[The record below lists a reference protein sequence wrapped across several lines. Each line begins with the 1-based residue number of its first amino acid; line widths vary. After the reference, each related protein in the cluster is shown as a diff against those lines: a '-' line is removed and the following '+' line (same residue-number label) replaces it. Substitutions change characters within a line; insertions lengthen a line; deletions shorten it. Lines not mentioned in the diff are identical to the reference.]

1 MAARARGATRQASGG
16 ASVRRQ
22 LAEAQEKIRSMA
34 RALHHAREI
43 GQQVAGA
50 LTDAKARDLHPKI
63 CDRPLPVEPAARIR
77 DIANAIVSLEAFE
90 QAQGVVGEGI

>member
-1 MAARARGATRQASGG
+1 MAQALVEARRVG
-16 ASVRRQ
+16 
-22 LAEAQEKIRSMA
+22 QE
-34 RALHHAREI
+34 
-43 GQQVAGA
+43 VANA